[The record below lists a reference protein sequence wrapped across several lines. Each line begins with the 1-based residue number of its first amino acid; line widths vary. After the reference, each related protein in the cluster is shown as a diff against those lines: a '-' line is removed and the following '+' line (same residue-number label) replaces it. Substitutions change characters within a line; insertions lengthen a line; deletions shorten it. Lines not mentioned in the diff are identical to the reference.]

1 VGISV
6 RLFVALDIPEDVRAA
21 LRAFVAPL
29 RQVAP
34 AARWTRTEGQH
45 VTLKF
50 LGNVGEEKLE
60 AIRSVLSPLRSPEP
74 VRTIFRG
81 ANFFPNARR
90 PRVFWAGVESSEN
103 LAMLAADVEG
113 AMVAAGF
120 APEQRPFRP
129 HLTLA
134 RFPEAKSSAPLLQA
148 LENRK
153 DGEPDFGAA
162 SASEFFLYQSHL
174 KPTGAEYTRLEV
186 FPFVEKLPEKSPE
199 KSK

>member
-1 VGISV
+1 V

-21 LRAFVAPL
+21 LRAFMAPL
-29 RQVAP
+29 RRVAP

-74 VRTIFRG
+74 VRMVFRG
-81 ANFFPNARR
+81 ANFFPNVRR

-103 LAMLAADVEG
+103 LATLAADVEG
-113 AMVAAGF
+113 ALVAAGF
-120 APEQRPFRP
+120 APEERPFHP

-134 RFPEAKSSAPLLQA
+134 RFPEVKSSAPLLQA

-153 DGEPDFGAA
+153 DGELDFGAA
-162 SASEFFLYQSHL
+162 PASDFFLYQSHL
-174 KPTGAEYTRLEV
+174 KPTGAEYTRLEA
-186 FPFVEKLPEKSPE
+186 FPFVEKSPE